1 MRKFSI
7 FFTVLCFTVFSGFA
21 QKSNIN
27 LTVTDALQHPVQG
40 ATIHIL
46 NTNTNYVTDA
56 SGKSV
61 IPTLNKGTFLLE
73 VSASGYATAN
83 KTFSAGNNSAGVDVV
98 LESNTTRLSEIVV
111 TAQKKEELL
120 QKVPLSVTALSSKAV
135 QDYRLWNAE
144 DITAIS
150 PNLYSA
156 EPGDKRNVSSL
167 RGITSSSYDP
177 AVTTYVDGVNQF
189 NLDTYGNTL
198 FDVERIEVL
207 RGPQGTLYGRN
218 SMGGVINIIT
228 KQPGAKTSG
237 FAEASVGN
245 HGQQRYTAG
254 VRVPVVKDKLFFG
267 VAGLYDKRNG
277 FYTNEFN
284 NSRYDDQHNLSGNA
298 YINYKPVDKWSVTLN
313 AKNTANRNNGPFP
326 LVFGVADA
334 LANPYK
340 LNQNA
345 LTKIIDNIFNTS
357 LSINHTGNGFNLS
370 SQTAYQTNYRYY
382 TNPIDADF
390 SPLDGITLNN
400 NYGND
405 FNTVKVLTEELKLT
419 SSADESNPFKWAVG
433 TYFFHQDNDVKQATM
448 FGADAAMF
456 GAPDTDFSLINTT
469 KAKSNGIAFY
479 GQGTYPLS
487 QKLDI
492 TAGLRYDNEKKEQ
505 SILGEYQKDPD
516 PNPVFQTRPDTSA
529 TASFNAFSPKVSI
542 AFHSTPQ
549 HTLYATYS
557 KGFRAGGL
565 TSLSA
570 DPSVP
575 ALYAYK
581 PEHSNNIEVGNK
593 ARFLNNR
600 LTLNVSAF
608 YSTVTDVQV
617 PTLVLPDAIT
627 ITTNSGKLTSKG
639 VEAEVNSA
647 LAKGLELNYSFGYT
661 DAEYNTLKLAQNGGE
676 VNLKGKKQ
684 IFTPDV
690 TSLLAAQYSIGLSQ
704 DNTTKVTL
712 RGEWKYLGKQYF
724 DLANTLEQPAY
735 SVFNATAG
743 LSLKNYSILLWGR
756 NLADKKYVSYGYDFG
771 AVHLGNPFTYGATLA
786 ARF

>member
-1 MRKFSI
+1 MRKLSI
-7 FFTVLCFTVFSGFA
+7 FFTAICFTASSAFA
-21 QKSNIN
+21 QKNNISV
-27 LTVTDALQHPVQG
+27 TVTDALQHPVQG

-46 NTNTNYVTDA
+46 NTNSDYVTDA
-56 SGKSV
+56 SGKTMITTTS
-61 IPTLNKGTFLLE
+61 KGTFLLD
-73 VSASGYATAN
+73 VSAAGYASAN
-83 KTFSAGNNSAGVDVV
+83 KTFTTGTNKEDVTVV
-98 LESNTTRLSEIVV
+98 LESNITRLSEIVV
-111 TAQKKEELL
+111 TAQKKEELP
-120 QKVPLSVTALSSKAV
+120 QKIPISITALSSKAV

-144 DITAIS
+144 EITAIS
-150 PNLYSA
+150 PNLYSS

-189 NLDTYGNTL
+189 NLDTYSNTL
-198 FDVERIEVL
+198 FDIERIEVL

-237 FAEASVGN
+237 FAEATVGN

-254 VRVPVVKDKLFFG
+254 VRVPIVKNKLFFG

-298 YINYKPVDKWSVTLN
+298 YITYKPVDKWSITLN

-334 LANPYK
+334 LANPFK

-345 LTKIIDNIFNTS
+345 LTKIMDNIFNTS
-357 LSINHTGNGFNLS
+357 LSINHTGHGFNLS

-390 SPLDGITLNN
+390 SPLDGISLKN
-400 NYGND
+400 NYGKD
-405 FNTVKVLTEELKLT
+405 FNTVKVLTEELKL
-419 SSADESNPFKWAVG
+419 SSPADESQPFKWALG
-433 TYFFHQDNDVKQATM
+433 TYMFHQDNDVKQATI
-448 FGADAAMF
+448 FGADAVMF
-456 GAPDTDFSLINTT
+456 GAPDTDFSLINTS
-469 KAKSNGIAFY
+469 KGKSNGIAFY
-479 GQGTYPLS
+479 GQGTYS
-487 QKLDI
+487 FSSKLDI
-492 TAGLRYDNEKKEQ
+492 TAGLRYDHEKKEQ
-505 SILGEYQKDPD
+505 NVLGEYQKDPD
-516 PNPVFQTRPDTSA
+516 PNPVFQTTPDTSA
-529 TASFNAFSPKVSI
+529 TANFNAVSPKVSI
-542 AFHSTPQ
+542 AFHSTPNQ
-549 HTLYATYS
+549 TLYATYS

-565 TSLSA
+565 TSLSS

-581 PEHSNNIEVGNK
+581 PEHSNNIEIGNK
-593 ARFLNNR
+593 ALLLNNR
-600 LTLNVSAF
+600 LTLNLSAF

-617 PTLVLPDAIT
+617 PTLVLPDALT
-627 ITTNSGKLTSKG
+627 ITKNSGKLTSKG
-639 VEAEVNSA
+639 VEAEVNST

-661 DAEYNTLKLAQNGGE
+661 DAEYNTLKLSQNGSE

-690 TSLLAAQYSIGLSQ
+690 TSLLAAQYSIAFSQ
-704 DNTTKVTL
+704 DNQTKITL
-712 RGEWKYLGKQYF
+712 RGEWKYLGKQFF

-735 SVFNATAG
+735 SVFNASAG
-743 LSLKNYSILLWGR
+743 VAVKNYSLLLWGR

-771 AVHLGNPFTYGATLA
+771 GVHLGSPFTFGATVA